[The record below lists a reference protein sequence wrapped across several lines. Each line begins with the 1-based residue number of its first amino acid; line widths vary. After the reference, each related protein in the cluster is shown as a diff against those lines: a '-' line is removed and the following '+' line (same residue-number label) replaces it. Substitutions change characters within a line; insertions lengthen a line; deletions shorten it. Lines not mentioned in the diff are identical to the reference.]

1 MGRAARL
8 LLQEVEINGGRVRD
22 SPRPSAA
29 LGSVAAGVP
38 RAEEPMT
45 KPQADTIM

>member
-8 LLQEVEINGGRVRD
+8 LLQEVEINGGGFVTVLA
-22 SPRPSAA
+22 PTAA
-29 LGSVAAGVP
+29 LESVAAEAP

-45 KPQADTIM
+45 RREADTIM